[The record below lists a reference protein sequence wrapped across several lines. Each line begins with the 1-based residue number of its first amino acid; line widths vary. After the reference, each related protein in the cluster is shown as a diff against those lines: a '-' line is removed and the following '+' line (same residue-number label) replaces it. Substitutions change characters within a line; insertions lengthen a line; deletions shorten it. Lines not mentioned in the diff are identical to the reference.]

1 MASLTFLGAAGT
13 VTGSQFL
20 VEAGGDRLLV
30 DCGQFQGLKAL
41 RLRNWEPPPFD
52 PAGVEAVLLTHAH
65 LDHSGMLPRLVR
77 QGFRGRIFATAGTND
92 LCKLIL
98 ADAGHIQEED
108 ARRANRGHYSK
119 HTPALPLFTEADAAA
134 ALARFQVFG
143 YRTGMPVTRHH
154 VATFHPAGHLL
165 GSAFVSLARRDG
177 AGGTVVFGGDLGRY
191 GRPVLPDPSPGVACD
206 VLLVESTYGDRQHP
220 PDDNGDALA
229 RVVNETAD
237 RRGKLIIPAFAIG
250 RVEEVLYW
258 LRRLEQA
265 GRVPRLP
272 VYVDSPMAVS
282 AIEYYRQHAH
292 ELDEDM
298 RPVHGDMCRFCTERF
313 EPVETMKESQAVIE
327 RSGPAI
333 VISAS
338 GMATGGRVLRH
349 LEQALPD
356 PKNTVLFVGF
366 QAKGTR
372 GRDLIEGARQV
383 KMFGQIIPVRARIE
397 RLNDM
402 SAHADAGEIMRWL
415 GTFPSAPGMTYL
427 VHGEPTAQA
436 VLKARIERELG
447 WRVHVPSHG
456 EQVEVP
462 L

>member
-41 RLRNWEPPPFD
+41 RLRNWGPPPFD

-77 QGFRGRIFATAGTND
+77 QGFRGRIFATAGTKD

-177 AGGTVVFGGDLGRY
+177 SGGTVVFGGDLGRY

-220 PDDNGDALA
+220 PDDNGEALA

-313 EPVETMKESQAVIE
+313 EPVETMKESQAVVD

-383 KMFGQIIPVRARIE
+383 KMFGQLIPVRARIE

-415 GTFPSAPGMTYL
+415 GTFPSAPGITYL

>member
-165 GSAFVSLARRDG
+165 GSAFVSMARRDG